1 LKSLA
6 SNIGIGLRQTP
17 KTKQDTT
24 EISVGYFDTAN
35 EQTRMKGV
43 RIVDAGGVDVSL
55 GAELHS
61 ELNSACGTG
70 SQGSTTQK
78 HWVQ

>member
-1 LKSLA
+1 M
-6 SNIGIGLRQTP
+6 
-17 KTKQDTT
+17 
-24 EISVGYFDTAN
+24 GYFDTAN

-61 ELNSACGTG
+61 GAELGLRYRKPRKHDAEALG
-70 SQGSTTQK
+70 SIEVRTTTTTNADSLRE
-78 HWVQ
+78 